1 MRIEIV
7 VFDGVDEM
15 DVMGPFEVWGNAARM
30 GRLELTLVGLDGPVE
45 VTGMNGLQF
54 RATDGLGKTHPDAVC
69 VPGGGWG
76 SRAEKGAWAEVQRGV
91 LPARLAELAPDLS
104 WIGSVCTGSMLLA
117 AAGLTKDRAATTHHT
132 AWADLQETGANLK
145 AHRVVDDGDLITA
158 GGITSGIDL
167 AFWIIERELGADLS
181 TEIAEFMEYHP
192 DRDIWRRETAEQ
204 PARDQRVN

>member
-15 DVMGPFEVWGNAARM
+15 DVVGPFEVWGTAARM

-54 RATDGLGKTHPDAVC
+54 RATDSLGNTNPDAVF

-76 SRAEKGAWAEVQRGV
+76 SRAEKGAWAEVQRGE
-91 LPARLAELAPDLS
+91 LPARLAELAPKLS
-104 WIGSVCTGSMLLA
+104 WVGSVCTGSMLLA
-117 AAGLTKDRAATTHHT
+117 AAGLTKGRAATTHHT
-132 AWADLQETGANLK
+132 AWEDLREAGTDLK
-145 AHRVVDDGDLITA
+145 PNRVVDDGDLITA

-167 AFWIIERELGADLS
+167 AFWIVERELDADLAA
-181 TEIAEFMEYHP
+181 EIAKFMEYQP
-192 DRDIWRRETAEQ
+192 ARDIWRR
-204 PARDQRVN
+204 

>member
-15 DVMGPFEVWGNAARM
+15 DVMGPFEVWGTAARM

-54 RATDGLGKTHPDAVC
+54 RATGGLGETGPDAVV

-76 SRAEKGAWAEVQRGV
+76 SRAEKGAWAEVQRGK
-91 LPARLAELAPDLS
+91 LPARLAELAPNLR

-117 AAGLTKDRAATTHHT
+117 AAGLTKGRAATTHHT
-132 AWADLQETGANLK
+132 AWEELREAGADLKPN
-145 AHRVVDDGDLITA
+145 RVVDDGDLITA

-167 AFWIIERELGADLS
+167 AFWIIERELDADLA
-181 TEIAEFMEYHP
+181 TTIAKGMEYQP
-192 DRDIWRRETAEQ
+192 DRDIWRHTR
-204 PARDQRVN
+204 PA